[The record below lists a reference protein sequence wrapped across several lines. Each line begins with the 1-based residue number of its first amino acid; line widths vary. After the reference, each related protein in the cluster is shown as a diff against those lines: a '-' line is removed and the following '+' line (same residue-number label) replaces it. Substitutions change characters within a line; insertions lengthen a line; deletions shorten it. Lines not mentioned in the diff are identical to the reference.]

1 MPQGVASFAG
11 VCGQLL
17 DGINAFVERFFPFS
31 QVEPIGALSK
41 ALPMPESGLGALQKS
56 RLFTHAF
63 DHKAMPFKAALI
75 VLLLVHGFYF
85 GFFYIFFSAAKRHVF
100 GRETAC
106 FLLRNVLLFFVK
118 RRAFESR
125 FPPEGRRL

>member
-75 VLLLVHGFYF
+75 VLLLVHGIYF
-85 GFFYIFFSAAKRHVF
+85 GFFTSF
-100 GRETAC
+100 
-106 FLLRNVLLFFVK
+106 FLLRNGMFFAVK
-118 RRAFESR
+118 RRASCCETSCFFS
-125 FPPEGRRL
+125 